1 MKLLQ
6 SKSFLIMTIILLIVG
21 YAISCTKTDRVLTVG
36 ETINNTTDLV
46 SLKVTTAPNIDGTI
60 DAMWENSPK
69 LQFEAVV
76 PDPGGDKFRSYVGN
90 TTKVTLRSVYDAT
103 NIYFLAEWSDP
114 TQSISS
120 APWYFD
126 PTTKSWVQEDV
137 QRTFG
142 NMSKI
147 IREAFSEDKFGMLW
161 NINNSVSGW
170 NGATCYKSCHTG
182 MSAMDGFSAHHTN
195 SATEKVDQWIWRSAK
210 TNPSSQLHDMYQDN
224 AYPDGMQDDDATASD
239 GSSDNLQTLVVTGTT
254 TSITVPKYIIPGKT
268 NYYWI
273 LESEI
278 TDGTAKLITGVDENG
293 ILTYMGGTINP
304 NTDLSFQRNGETI
317 GAKCIPSICTSAF
330 VGSCGDI
337 ICKATFTGSGWIVEF
352 KRALKTAD
360 KDHDVDFSTLEDQ
373 YFGFSVF
380 DNRDLGH
387 AIQPNLRLTFKK

>member
-1 MKLLQ
+1 MKLLE
-6 SKSFLIMTIILLIVG
+6 SKSFLAMIIIVLFIG
-21 YAISCTKTDRVLTVG
+21 YAISCTKTDRVLVAG
-36 ETINNTTDLV
+36 DPIVNAADLV
-46 SLKVTTAPNIDGTI
+46 SLKVAIAPVIDGTI
-60 DAMWENSPK
+60 DAMWSSSPK

-90 TTKVTLRSVYDAT
+90 ITKVTLRSVYDAT
-103 NIYFLAEWSDP
+103 NIYFLAEWADP
-114 TQSISS
+114 TQSINA

-126 PTTKSWVQEDV
+126 SATKSWLQEDV

-142 NMSKI
+142 NMSKMT
-147 IREAFSEDKFGMLW
+147 REAFSEDKFGMLW

-182 MSAMDGFSAHHTN
+182 LSAMDGFSAHRTN
-195 SATEKVDQWIWRSAK
+195 SSAEKLDQWIWRSAK
-210 TNPSSQLHDMYQDN
+210 TNPAGQLHDMFQDN
-224 AYPDGMQDDDATASD
+224 AYPDGMQDDDASISD
-239 GSSDNLQTLVVTGTT
+239 GSTDNLQTLVVSGTST
-254 TSITVPKYIIPGKT
+254 IVMVPKYVIPGKT

-278 TDGTAKLITGVDENG
+278 NDGTAKLITDVDENG
-293 ILTYMGGTINP
+293 ILTYNGGTINP
-304 NTDLSFQRNGETI
+304 NTDLAFQRNGETT
-317 GAKCIPSICTSAF
+317 GVKCIPGICTSAL

-360 KDHDVDFSTLEDQ
+360 KDHDVDFSSLEDQ

-387 AIQPNLRLTFKK
+387 AIQPNLRLVFKK